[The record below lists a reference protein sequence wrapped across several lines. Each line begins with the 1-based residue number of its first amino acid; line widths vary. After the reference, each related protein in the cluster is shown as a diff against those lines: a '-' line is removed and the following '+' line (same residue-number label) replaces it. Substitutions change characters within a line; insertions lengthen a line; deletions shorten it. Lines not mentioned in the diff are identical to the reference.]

1 MELKFWVLVFIFKVS
16 SQDKALENDMSMKS
30 GDQSKNDADYALT
43 ETGEDEEDFLD
54 VEEDLD
60 YFYTYEAIK
69 KLEKMIPK
77 ENNDTTDLAEKFF
90 LNFQTEV
97 DEYDEEDYSYD
108 DYEYEE
114 STDRILAQS
123 EDVDTDYIE
132 LDETGRDDFI
142 FFTLDTMDELAR
154 QSTEGPLGRDTVL
167 VIVVLAGVLV
177 GLALL
182 LSVHLLKSPTRQGGD
197 VEVGDEGEQDVEDGE
212 TKEQE
217 VDKDSLLAETV

>member
-16 SQDKALENDMSMKS
+16 SQDMALENDMSMKS

-132 LDETGRDDFI
+132 LDENGRDDFI
-142 FFTLDTMDELAR
+142 FFTLDTIDELTAV
-154 QSTEGPLGRDTVL
+154 GPLGRDKVL

-212 TKEQE
+212 KKEQE

>member
-1 MELKFWVLVFIFKVS
+1 
-16 SQDKALENDMSMKS
+16 MSMKS

-132 LDETGRDDFI
+132 LDENGRDDFI

-154 QSTEGPLGRDTVL
+154 QSTEGPLGRDKVL

-197 VEVGDEGEQDVEDGE
+197 VEVGDEGEQGVEDGE
-212 TKEQE
+212 KKEQE

>member
-1 MELKFWVLVFIFKVS
+1 
-16 SQDKALENDMSMKS
+16 MSMKS

-90 LNFQTEV
+90 LNFQSEV

-132 LDETGRDDFI
+132 LDENGRDDFI
-142 FFTLDTMDELAR
+142 FFTLDTMDVLAR

-212 TKEQE
+212 KKEQE
-217 VDKDSLLAETV
+217 VDKDSLFAETV

>member
-90 LNFQTEV
+90 LNFQSEV

-108 DYEYEE
+108 DYEYEG

-132 LDETGRDDFI
+132 LDENGRDDFI

-154 QSTEGPLGRDTVL
+154 QSREGPVGRDTVL

-177 GLALL
+177 GLVLL

-212 TKEQE
+212 KKEQE